1 MKAWWVLAAL
11 AVLAPTFAYAHVG
24 SPDIYVDGK
33 AGPYQLF
40 VTIRT
45 PTAIPGVAELEVRAE
60 SPGIANVSAVPLPMV
75 GAAAQFAPVPEELKR
90 SKADPQFFT
99 GALWMMQAGS
109 WQIRLT
115 ATGDRGSG
123 TVSIPVRS

>member
-1 MKAWWVLAAL
+1 MFNASRMRACKLFLALFAAAL
-11 AVLAPTFAYAHVG
+11 LVHAHVG

-60 SPGIANVSAVPLPMV
+60 SAGISKLTAVPM
-75 GAAAQFAPVPEELKR
+75 R
-90 SKADPQFFT
+90 CTS
-99 GALWMMQAGS
+99 
-109 WQIRLT
+109 
-115 ATGDRGSG
+115 
-123 TVSIPVRS
+123 